1 MLLSCH
7 LECRFVSSNKQIFW
21 RTSAPCASWKMALKR
36 FNNTVR
42 ISCDI
47 VRTYPELQPS
57 SEVVHSRVSCVQL
70 EEMAEIDYT
79 SSVRT
84 LDNLGMLSQVG
95 SWNSRRRIRDHLFL
109 FNFFKYQSYR
119 PNVAMLR
126 HITRTSYGKKNVS
139 IHFSISKLICK
150 HFLKYGCFNWV
161 A

>member
-1 MLLSCH
+1 
-7 LECRFVSSNKQIFW
+7 
-21 RTSAPCASWKMALKR
+21 MALKR

-95 SWNSRRRIRDHLFL
+95 S
-109 FNFFKYQSYR
+109 
-119 PNVAMLR
+119 
-126 HITRTSYGKKNVS
+126 
-139 IHFSISKLICK
+139 
-150 HFLKYGCFNWV
+150 
-161 A
+161 